1 LDLALKHL
9 LLIRRLTIFTD
20 NQAAIQA
27 VAKPRNHSGQY
38 LVHGVRERLQTA
50 QMLGIQAAIHWVP
63 SHVDID
69 GNEQADILAK
79 MATGWREGEG
89 KTGPKAPTFPSL

>member
-1 LDLALKHL
+1 
-9 LLIRRLTIFTD
+9 
-20 NQAAIQA
+20 
-27 VAKPRNHSGQY
+27 
-38 LVHGVRERLQTA
+38 
-50 QMLGIQAAIHWVP
+50 MLGIQAAIYWVLL
-63 SHVDID
+63 HVDID